1 MMTPQ
6 QNQLKDRAAKL
17 LGMLGSDYDGEV
29 VNAGRSAHRLINQSG
44 STWTELLTD
53 TKRSSDGDNVV
64 ERARLQ
70 AALVIITRLNN
81 DNAVLNARVG
91 RLQTENNNLR
101 AEARRLKVLKGVLS
115 SLDDQL
121 KFVLRHDEL
130 LNTWQY
136 EFVYSLLDHKHYSP
150 RQKEKLAEVVDAVK
164 RKLAANQI
172 KNPVDARCVVKDD
185 KGDWHFATVEHVEG
199 AEVTVRRDDG
209 VRLYGDLYDRDL
221 CILA

>member
-1 MMTPQ
+1 MTPQ

-29 VNAGRSAHRLINQSG
+29 VSAARSAHRLIKQSG
-44 STWTELLTD
+44 STWGELLTGA
-53 TKRSSDGDNVV
+53 KRSSDGDDVV

-70 AALVIITRLNN
+70 AALAIITRLNN

-91 RLQTENNNLR
+91 RLQIENDNLR
-101 AEARRLKVLKGVLS
+101 VETRRLKLLKGVLA

-136 EFVYSLLDHKHYSP
+136 QFAYSLLDYKHHSP

-164 RKLAANQI
+164 RKLAANQL
-172 KNPVDARCVVKDD
+172 KNPEGARCVVKDEN
-185 KGDWHFATVEHVEG
+185 GEWYFATV
-199 AEVTVRRDDG
+199 
-209 VRLYGDLYDRDL
+209 
-221 CILA
+221 